1 MHFDLLPTLL
11 DFIGIASDDGRLALG
26 TSGFAKSVK
35 VPDDEDR
42 RRMADGL
49 LLQSAAYADLWEP
62 RASPAQAAS
71 AR

>member
-1 MHFDLLPTLL
+1 
-11 DFIGIASDDGRLALG
+11 
-26 TSGFAKSVK
+26 

-62 RASPAQAAS
+62 RATGLPA